1 MPKPKTPRRVNPE
14 RRSQIARHPDRL
26 AIELAR
32 IAGVSLDR
40 ISAKYG
46 VHRDAVARHMAS
58 LPEDYKAALAVD
70 VPLEEL
76 AERAAKEGGSLLDH
90 LSIIRMT
97 LTSQLLAAAACND
110 RHAVANLAR
119 AATEVSR
126 EIGKLTGDILRTPTI
141 TNITNQAVIFMGS
154 PFMANLEAML
164 IRRLA
169 PHPAALR
176 DVMEGL
182 AELQGELPDND
193 PDPLPPAP
201 APRLIDAAA

>member
-1 MPKPKTPRRVNPE
+1 MPDAKTPRE

-26 AIELAR
+26 AIELSR

-40 ISAKYG
+40 IAAKYG
-46 VHRDAVARHMAS
+46 VHRDAIARHMAS
-58 LPEDYKAALAVD
+58 LPDDYKAALAAD

-76 AERAAKEGGSLLDH
+76 AARAAKEGGSLLDH
-90 LSIIRMT
+90 FGIIRMT
-97 LTSQLLAAAACND
+97 VMQQLLAAAACND
-110 RHAVANLAR
+110 RHATANLAR
-119 AATEVSR
+119 AATDVSR
-126 EIGKLTGDILRTPTI
+126 EIGRLTGDILNTPTV

-182 AELQGELPDND
+182 AELQGDTPDG
-193 PDPLPPAP
+193 PDSPPPVAP
-201 APRLIDAAA
+201 PRLIDARA